1 MNYSVI
7 RYDDLSVK
15 ATCSIYRKPNQAAV
29 LHAILELTE
38 SAFPA
43 GKQFDC
49 LHLGMSRILSESAF
63 RDVALVW
70 KRYFVSDV
78 ANQAEY
84 LPAGGDEA
92 VSLVQQPP
100 LSGSKVVLWL
110 CGIENVSL
118 GKMQGNGTLVK
129 RPHYSHVFHAQLH
142 EQAGTV
148 EQQTKSVF
156 DAYGT
161 YLNKLN
167 ACLESNCIRT
177 WLFVK
182 DVDRQYAGMVTARK
196 TFFEKENLTLQTHY
210 IASTGIEG
218 RHIHPEV
225 LVLMDAYAV
234 LGLKKEQIQYL
245 KGSSHL
251 NSTSE
256 YGVTFERGTA
266 VLYGDRC
273 HVYISGT
280 ASIDN
285 NGDILYLRDI
295 EKQTAR
301 VLENISVLL
310 EEAGCDMKDV
320 AHLLIY
326 LRDVADYAFV
336 HSYMQAHYPSIPK
349 VILLAPVC
357 RPGWLIEIECVAI
370 KEMSNPQFYPF

>member
-1 MNYSVI
+1 MNYSVM

-29 LHAILELTE
+29 LHAILELTG
-38 SAFPA
+38 ADFPA
-43 GKQFDC
+43 EKQFDC
-49 LHLGMSRILSESAF
+49 LHQAISRIFSDASF
-63 RDVALVW
+63 RGIKLVW

-78 ANQAEY
+78 VNQAEY
-84 LPAGGDEA
+84 LPSGGDEA

-100 LSGSKVVLWL
+100 LSGAKVVVWL
-110 CGIENVSL
+110 CGIENVCVE
-118 GKMQGNGTLVK
+118 KTYGNGTLVK
-129 RPHYSHVFHAQLH
+129 RPHYSHVFHTQIH
-142 EQAGTV
+142 EQEGTV

-156 DAYGT
+156 DAYRS
-161 YLNKLN
+161 YLSEHN
-167 ACLESNCIRT
+167 ASLKSNCIRT

-182 DVDRQYAGMVTARK
+182 DLDRQYAGMSTARK
-196 TFFEKENLTLQTHY
+196 TFFEKENLTPQTHY

-218 RHIHPEV
+218 RCIHPEV
-225 LVLMDAYAV
+225 LLLMDAYAV
-234 LGLKKEQIQYL
+234 LGLQKEQIRHL

-251 NSTSE
+251 NSTNE

-285 NGDILYLRDI
+285 KGDILYLRDI

-301 VLENISVLL
+301 VFENICVLL
-310 EEAGCDMKDV
+310 EEANCSMQDV

-336 HSYMQAHYPSIPK
+336 NSYMQAHYPSLPK

-357 RPGWLIEIECVAI
+357 RPGWLIEMECVAI
-370 KEMSNPQFYPF
+370 KEMSNSQFYSF